1 MSETHSI
8 PAKGPTDRNF
18 GFTFAVVFGLV
29 AAWLY
34 WKGHRWA
41 LPALCISGGF
51 ALVAAV
57 IPKILH
63 PLNVVWMKFGLLL
76 SMIVSPI
83 VLGVIYLVL
92 FVPVGLLFRITGRDA
107 LHRKFDK
114 ALPSYWINRA
124 PPGPDGKSFP
134 QQF

>member
-1 MSETHSI
+1 MSESDSKKI
-8 PAKGPTDRNF
+8 KLPSDRSF
-18 GFTFAVVFGLV
+18 GFTFAVVFALV
-29 AAWLY
+29 AGWLY

-41 LPALCISGGF
+41 LPALGISGVF
-51 ALVAAV
+51 ALVAAA

-63 PLNVVWMKFGLLL
+63 PLNIVWMKFGWLL

-92 FVPVGLLFRITGRDA
+92 FVPVGLFFRLTGRDV
-107 LHRKFDK
+107 LHRRFDK
-114 ALPSYWINRA
+114 SLASYWINRA

>member
-1 MSETHSI
+1 MSK
-8 PAKGPTDRNF
+8 PLKVPTDRSF
-18 GFTFAVVFGLV
+18 GITFAVVFALV

-34 WKGHRWA
+34 WRGHRWA
-41 LPALCISGGF
+41 PYALGVSGAFAVLAFVLPK
-51 ALVAAV
+51 V
-57 IPKILH
+57 LH

-92 FVPVGLLFRITGRDA
+92 FVPVGLFFRLTGRDA
-107 LHRKFDK
+107 LNRKFDK
-114 ALPSYWINRA
+114 ARASYWIDRA